1 MLMNNTPNANRVHI
15 GIFGKRNAG
24 KSSLIN
30 ALTGQELAI
39 VSDVKGTTTD
49 PVFKAMELLPLGP
62 VVLIDTPGIDD
73 MGELGEMRVKQAYKA
88 LNRCNLVILVSQGLT
103 KEDEA
108 FINILREREVPYISV
123 YNKADL
129 AETRQEGFVYVST
142 KTGEGINELK
152 ELIAKTAKSDDE
164 NPIINDL
171 LTKEDVVVLVC
182 PIDEAAP
189 KGRIILPQQQVLREI
204 LDIHAK
210 AVVIQDCEVSETLK
224 ILNKKPRFIITD
236 SQAFASVSK
245 QVPCDIPL
253 TSFSILLARKRGW
266 LKTASEGVKAV
277 ENLKDGD
284 FVLIS
289 EGCTHH
295 RQCNDIGTV
304 KIPALL
310 KKKTGK
316 ELNFDF
322 TQGHSYN
329 EDLSKYKLIVHC
341 GGCMIT
347 NPEIKYRMRIA
358 KEQNIPFTNYGI
370 LLAYLNGILDK
381 TLPKELL

>member
-1 MLMNNTPNANRVHI
+1 MNNTPNANRVHI

-108 FINILREREVPYISV
+108 FINILKEREIPYISV

-152 ELIAKTAKSDDE
+152 ELIAKTAKSDDD

-182 PIDEAAP
+182 PIDDAAP

-358 KEQNIPFTNYGI
+358 KEQKIPFTNYGI

-381 TLPKELL
+381 TLPKELI

>member
-1 MLMNNTPNANRVHI
+1 MNNTPNANRVHI

-108 FINILREREVPYISV
+108 FINILKEREIPYISV

-152 ELIAKTAKSDDE
+152 ELIAKTAKSDDD

-182 PIDEAAP
+182 PIDDAAP

-358 KEQNIPFTNYGI
+358 KEQKIPFTNYGI

>member
-1 MLMNNTPNANRVHI
+1 MNNTPNANRVHI

-49 PVFKAMELLPLGP
+49 SVFKAMELLPLGP

-108 FINILREREVPYISV
+108 FINILKEREIPYISV

-152 ELIAKTAKSDDE
+152 ELIAKTAKSDDN

-358 KEQNIPFTNYGI
+358 KEQKIPFTNYGI

>member
-1 MLMNNTPNANRVHI
+1 MNNTPNANRVHI

-108 FINILREREVPYISV
+108 FINILKEREIPYISV

-152 ELIAKTAKSDDE
+152 ELIAKTAKSDDD

-182 PIDEAAP
+182 PIDDAAP

-224 ILNKKPRFIITD
+224 ILNKKPKFIITD

-358 KEQNIPFTNYGI
+358 KEQKIPFTNYGI

>member
-1 MLMNNTPNANRVHI
+1 MNNTPNANRVHI

-108 FINILREREVPYISV
+108 FINILKEREIPYILV

-142 KTGEGINELK
+142 KTGEGINKLK
-152 ELIAKTAKSDDE
+152 ELIAKTAKSDDD

-182 PIDEAAP
+182 PIDDAAP

-224 ILNKKPRFIITD
+224 ILNKKPKFIITD

-358 KEQNIPFTNYGI
+358 KEQKIPFTNYGI

>member
-1 MLMNNTPNANRVHI
+1 MNNTPNANRVHI

-108 FINILREREVPYISV
+108 FINILKEREIPYISV

-152 ELIAKTAKSDDE
+152 ELIAKTAKSYDD

-182 PIDEAAP
+182 PIDDAAP

-358 KEQNIPFTNYGI
+358 KEQKIPFTNYGI

>member
-1 MLMNNTPNANRVHI
+1 MNNTPNANRVHI

-30 ALTGQELAI
+30 ALTGQDLAV

-108 FINILREREVPYISV
+108 FITILKEREIPCISV

-129 AETRQEGFVYVST
+129 TNSRQEGFVYVST

-164 NPIINDL
+164 NPIISDL
-171 LTKEDVVVLVC
+171 LTKDDIVVLVC

-189 KGRIILPQQQVLREI
+189 KGRIILPQQQVLREVI
-204 LDIHAK
+204 DVHAK
-210 AVVIQDCEVSETLK
+210 AVVIQDSEVSETLAL
-224 ILNKKPRFIITD
+224 LNKKPRFVITD

-245 QVPCDIPL
+245 QVPSDIPL

-266 LKTASEGVKAV
+266 LKTAFIGAKTL
-277 ENLKDGD
+277 NDLKDGD

-304 KIPALL
+304 KIPALI
-310 KKKTGK
+310 KKTTGK
-316 ELNFDF
+316 NINFEF
-322 TQGHSYN
+322 TQGHSYEEN
-329 EDLSKYKLIVHC
+329 LSKYKLIVHC

-347 NPEIKYRMRIA
+347 SPEIKYRMRMA
-358 KEQNIPFTNYGI
+358 KEQSVPFTNYGI
-370 LLAYLNGILDK
+370 LLAYMNGVLDK
-381 TLPKELL
+381 TVPEELL

>member
-1 MLMNNTPNANRVHI
+1 MNNTPNANRVHI

-108 FINILREREVPYISV
+108 FINILKEREIPYISV

-152 ELIAKTAKSDDE
+152 ELIAKTAKSDDD

-182 PIDEAAP
+182 PIDDAAP

-322 TQGHSYN
+322 THGHSYN

-358 KEQNIPFTNYGI
+358 KEQKIPFTNYGI